1 MLGVTR
7 TSARP
12 EPLRWAWRVSRSLG
26 FAAVLTGVSLGSDTA
41 WSQPVRVFEQEIVR
55 QSGDYDCGPA
65 ALATMM
71 AAHSGADFDLTGL
84 MARLGVS
91 VAEITRI
98 RGEGFSLEQLARL
111 AKDAGAH
118 PQVFRVSAGALST
131 LRLPVLVY
139 LQLPTGPHFSLL
151 TGLAG
156 HHVAL
161 ADPSQ
166 GRLIWPRENFL
177 DAWAPD
183 GEGYLLSLREGPAG

>member
-1 MLGVTR
+1 VPGVTR
-7 TSARP
+7 TSARSD
-12 EPLRWAWRVSRSLG
+12 PLRWAWRVSRSLG
-26 FAAVLTGVSLGSDTA
+26 FAAALTGVSLCSDTA

-65 ALATMM
+65 ALATLM

-111 AKDAGAH
+111 ARDAGAH

-156 HHVAL
+156 RRVAL

>member
-1 MLGVTR
+1 MPGVTR
-7 TSARP
+7 TSARS

-26 FAAVLTGVSLGSDTA
+26 FAAALTGVSLGSDTA

-65 ALATMM
+65 ALATLM

-111 AKDAGAH
+111 ARDAGAH

-166 GRLIWPRENFL
+166 GRLIWPREDFL
-177 DAWAPD
+177 DAWAPR
-183 GEGYLLSLREGPAG
+183 GEGYLLALREGPAG

>member
-1 MLGVTR
+1 
-7 TSARP
+7 
-12 EPLRWAWRVSRSLG
+12 
-26 FAAVLTGVSLGSDTA
+26 
-41 WSQPVRVFEQEIVR
+41 
-55 QSGDYDCGPA
+55 
-65 ALATMM
+65 M

-84 MARLGVS
+84 MSRLGVS

-111 AKDAGAH
+111 ARDAGAN
-118 PQVFRVSAGALST
+118 PQLFRVSAGALST

-139 LQLPTGPHFSLL
+139 LKLPTGPHFSLL

-166 GRLIWPRENFL
+166 GRLIWPREDFVS
-177 DAWAPD
+177 AWAPR
-183 GEGYLLSLREGPAG
+183 GEGYVLSLREDPAG

>member
-1 MLGVTR
+1 
-7 TSARP
+7 
-12 EPLRWAWRVSRSLG
+12 
-26 FAAVLTGVSLGSDTA
+26 
-41 WSQPVRVFEQEIVR
+41 
-55 QSGDYDCGPA
+55 
-65 ALATMM
+65 M

-91 VAEITRI
+91 VAEIRRI

-111 AKDAGAH
+111 ARDAGAN

-166 GRLIWPRENFL
+166 GHLIWPREDFL
-177 DAWAPD
+177 AAWAPR
-183 GEGYLLSLREGPAG
+183 GEGYLLSLRAGPAG

>member
-1 MLGVTR
+1 
-7 TSARP
+7 
-12 EPLRWAWRVSRSLG
+12 
-26 FAAVLTGVSLGSDTA
+26 
-41 WSQPVRVFEQEIVR
+41 
-55 QSGDYDCGPA
+55 
-65 ALATMM
+65 
-71 AAHSGADFDLTGL
+71 

-111 AKDAGAH
+111 ARDAGAH
-118 PQVFRVSAGALST
+118 PRVFRVSARSLST

-166 GRLIWPRENFL
+166 GRLIWPREDFL
-177 DAWAPD
+177 AAWAPR
-183 GEGYLLSLREGPAG
+183 GEGYLLSLREDPAG

>member
-1 MLGVTR
+1 MPGGIRTR
-7 TSARP
+7 ARSA
-12 EPLRWAWRVSRSLG
+12 PLRWAGRVSLSVG
-26 FAAVLTGVSLGSDTA
+26 FAVALTGVSLGSDTA
-41 WSQPVRVFEQEIVR
+41 WSQPVRIFEREIVR

-65 ALATMM
+65 ALATLM
-71 AAHSGADFDLTGL
+71 AAHRGADFDLTGL
-84 MARLGVS
+84 IARLGVS
-91 VAEITRI
+91 AAETKRI
-98 RGEGFSLEQLARL
+98 LGEGYSLEQLARL
-111 AKDAGAH
+111 AQDAGAS
-118 PQVFRVSAGALST
+118 PQVLRLSARSLST

-166 GRLIWPRENFL
+166 GRLIWPREDFL
-177 DAWAPD
+177 SAWAPR

>member
-1 MLGVTR
+1 MPGVTR
-7 TSARP
+7 TSARSN
-12 EPLRWAWRVSRSLG
+12 PLRWAWRVSRSVG
-26 FAAVLTGVSLGSDTA
+26 FAAALTGVSLGSDTA

-65 ALATMM
+65 ALATLM

-91 VAEITRI
+91 AAETARI
-98 RGEGFSLEQLARL
+98 LGEGFSLEQLARL
-111 AKDAGAH
+111 AKDAGAN
-118 PQVFRVSAGALST
+118 PQVFRVSARSLSS
-131 LRLPVLVY
+131 LRLPVLVH

-166 GRLIWPRENFL
+166 GRLIWPREDFL
-177 DAWAPD
+177 SAWAPR
-183 GEGYLLSLREGPAG
+183 GEGYLLSLREDPDG

>member
-1 MLGVTR
+1 
-7 TSARP
+7 
-12 EPLRWAWRVSRSLG
+12 
-26 FAAVLTGVSLGSDTA
+26 
-41 WSQPVRVFEQEIVR
+41 
-55 QSGDYDCGPA
+55 
-65 ALATMM
+65 
-71 AAHSGADFDLTGL
+71 

-91 VAEITRI
+91 VAEIRRI

-111 AKDAGAH
+111 ARDAGAN
-118 PQVFRVSAGALST
+118 PRVFRVSARSLST

-166 GRLIWPRENFL
+166 GRLIWPREDFL
-177 DAWAPD
+177 AAWAPR
-183 GEGYLLSLREGPAG
+183 GEGYLLSLREDPAG